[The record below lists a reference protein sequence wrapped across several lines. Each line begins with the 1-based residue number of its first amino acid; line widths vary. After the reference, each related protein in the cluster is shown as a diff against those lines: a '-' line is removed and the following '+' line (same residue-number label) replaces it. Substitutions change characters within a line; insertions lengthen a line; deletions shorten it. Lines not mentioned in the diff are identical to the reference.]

1 METITITTD
10 PTTILSLAITKV
22 NVQTVL
28 QDNKVKESNKDKVPN
43 NLKDKVK
50 DNKVKDKVKDN
61 KVKETDNKDKDNK
74 VKDNVNKDK
83 DKEVSFEETTK
94 VKVNEVKEPPNNSL
108 TSTSIHF

>member
-1 METITITTD
+1 MD

-94 VKVNEVKEPPNNSL
+94 VKVNEVKEPPKL
-108 TSTSIHF
+108 